1 MANDKARTE
10 LAEKV
15 AKHADLSVNAVLR
28 VFYALSDLGVDV
40 TSVSNSLP
48 PSGSTVLRDQQG
60 IASSK
65 KTSATKSSL
74 AASKR

>member
-40 TSVSNSLP
+40 TTVTKT
-48 PSGSTVLRDQQG
+48 PSASATGSQG
-60 IASSK
+60 QPADKKAAKASS
-65 KTSATKSSL
+65 SAGKG
-74 AASKR
+74 